1 MRKFYFILLAAAAMA
16 VACESAV
23 DNPQVMDDETYML
36 DELIELQKG
45 EFDDEL
51 FVNTL
56 RQEAFFVDKFYE
68 LNDNG
73 EWTEV
78 KSKFNSSLPGTKT
91 LYIFDEATFT
101 LRNVELETNFR
112 DMDDYNFG
120 DYDYS
125 YDAETNTLTTNCKFV
140 EKDGVGEIVVGEK
153 LEAKVLYFDSKMMV
167 LEGDIVSYANVLEKK
182 QWRFVMK
189 FDKAMRENMVDLHDY
204 IAEPQD
210 VDSEAIFNEM
220 ENRVVDIFYAY
231 GYSPASDSWSGV
243 YGFDMDTFRLAGD
256 NIVIH
261 NEGFNGE
268 AYEYDYE
275 VPVTRDV
282 ESDTLYAKYEN
293 PEVGVVEFT
302 FKVIFANDNY
312 VIWLYDMVD
321 TKLDGEVYSSRY
333 LLYTTME

>member
-1 MRKFYFILLAAAAMA
+1 MKKIYFILLAVATMA

-23 DNPQVMDDETYML
+23 DAPQIKDDETYML

-78 KSKFNSSLPGTKT
+78 KPEYQPRFQQYNTY
-91 LYIFDEATFT
+91 YIFDEDTFT
-101 LRNVELETNFR
+101 LRNVDLETNFR
-112 DMDDYNFG
+112 RMNDYDFA

-125 YDAETNTLTTNCKFV
+125 YDAETNILTTNCKFV

-167 LEGDIVSYANVLEKK
+167 LEGDIVSYANALEKK

-220 ENRVVDIFYAY
+220 ESRVVDIFNVY
-231 GYSPASDSWSGV
+231 GYSPASDSWSGT

-261 NEGFNGE
+261 HQGFYGE

-282 ESDTLYAKYEN
+282 EGDTLYVKVDDLED
-293 PEVGVVEFT
+293 GCVEYS
-302 FKVIFANDNY
+302 FKIIYANDSY
-312 VIWLYDMVD
+312 VIWIYDYKY
-321 TKLDGEVYSSRY
+321 TKLDGEVSSDRY
-333 LLYTTME
+333 LLYTYFE

>member
-1 MRKFYFILLAAAAMA
+1 MKKIYFILLVVATMV
-16 VACESAV
+16 VACESVV
-23 DNPQVMDDETYML
+23 DAPQIKDDETYML

-56 RQEAFFVDKFYE
+56 RQEAFFVDKFYG

-78 KSKFNSSLPGTKT
+78 KSKFNPSLPEIKT

-101 LRNVELETNFR
+101 LRNVEVETNFR

-167 LEGDIVSYANVLEKK
+167 LEGDIVSYANALEKK

-189 FDKAMRENMVDLHDY
+189 FDKAMRENMVDLRDY
-204 IAEPQD
+204 VAEPQD
-210 VDSEAIFNEM
+210 VDSDAIFKEM
-220 ENRVVDIFYAY
+220 ESRVVDIFYEY
-231 GYSPASDSWSGV
+231 GYSPASDSWFGV

-261 NEGFNGE
+261 HQGFNGE

-282 ESDTLYAKYEN
+282 ENDTLYVKFNDLED
-293 PEVGVVEFT
+293 GCVEYS
-302 FKVIFANDNY
+302 FKIIYANDNY
-312 VIWLYDMVD
+312 VIWLYDEVY
-321 TKLDGEVYSSRY
+321 TKLDDEVYSSRY
-333 LLYTTME
+333 LLHTTIE

>member
-1 MRKFYFILLAAAAMA
+1 MKKIYFILLAVATMA

-23 DNPQVMDDETYML
+23 DNPQVMDDETYLL

-56 RQEAFFVDKFYE
+56 RQEAFYLDKFYE

-78 KSKFNSSLPGTKT
+78 KPEYQLRFQQYKT
-91 LYIFDEATFT
+91 YYIFDEDTFT
-101 LRNVELETNFR
+101 LRNVDLETNFR
-112 DMDDYNFG
+112 RMNDYDFA

-125 YDAETNTLTTNCKFV
+125 YDAETNILTTNCKFV
-140 EKDGVGEIVVGEK
+140 KKDGVGEIVVGEK

-167 LEGDIVSYANVLEKK
+167 LEGDIVSYANALEKK

-210 VDSEAIFNEM
+210 VDSEVIFKEM
-220 ENRVVDIFYAY
+220 ENRVVDIFYEY

-261 NEGFNGE
+261 HQGFYGE

-275 VPVTRDV
+275 MPVTRDV
-282 ESDTLYAKYEN
+282 ENDTLYAKYEN
-293 PEVGVVEFT
+293 PEEGVVEYS
-302 FKVIFANDNY
+302 FKIIYANDSY
-312 VIWLYDMVD
+312 VIWIYDYKY
-321 TKLDGEVYSSRY
+321 TKLDGEVSSDRY
-333 LLYTTME
+333 LLYTYFE